1 MEISKK
7 EKLRIG
13 ILLDGFSAPAWAYS
27 MIEKINKSNY
37 AEIVVIVKKKGT
49 QQQNESFLTRISKN
63 FRHLSYIAY
72 RKLEDKTFKPSPFAF
87 TKKDL
92 DTLLAQIPVLEVSP
106 VEKKF
111 SDIIEQT
118 DLEKIRPY
126 NIDVFIRFGFRIL
139 RGDILKLAKYG
150 IWSYH
155 HGDNRVNR
163 GGPAGVWESIEGWNE
178 TGCILQVL
186 TENLDGGEVLYR
198 SWSQKEIIS
207 INRSINNFYWKAVS
221 FIPRKLEELYEIG
234 GDEFKKRIK
243 EQNETISFYS
253 NRLYTTPKNSEFI
266 GRILKQYFK
275 WLKLKI
281 WFWFNFEQWILLY
294 CFNNNGL
301 PATSIFRYKR
311 IVPPKD
317 RFWADPCVVH
327 NNGKYFIFLEE
338 LIYKQNNGRAH
349 IAVMEMDEKG
359 NYKDP
364 TVILKRDYHLSYPFV
379 FEYKQTWYMIPE
391 TMDNKTI
398 ELYKCRSFPNEW
410 EFVMNLKENIEAVDT
425 TIFEK
430 DGKVW
435 MFTNVKENDGASPH
449 DELFL
454 FYADDLLTN
463 EWKSHPNNPI
473 VSDVKSARPAGALF
487 FYNNKLYRPSQDC
500 SRRYGYSTVIN
511 EVIELST
518 GNYIERPVS
527 NILPN
532 WSKDV
537 AATHSFSSQKRLTVI
552 DAMIKRRK

>member
-1 MEISKK
+1 MEIVKK
-7 EKLRIG
+7 EKLRVG
-13 ILLDGFSAPAWAYS
+13 LLVDGFSAPAWVYS
-27 MIEKINKSNY
+27 MIEKINNSNY
-37 AEIVVIVKKKGT
+37 AEIVLIVKKKPSN
-49 QQQNESFLTRISKN
+49 QQKESFATRLLKN
-63 FRHLSYIAY
+63 FRHIAYIVY
-72 RKLEDKTFKPSPFAF
+72 RKLEDKIFKPSPFAF
-87 TKKDL
+87 TKMDL
-92 DTLLAQIPVLEVSP
+92 GKLVSQVPVLEVSP
-106 VEKKF
+106 IEKKF
-111 SDIIEQT
+111 SDLIEQN
-118 DLEKIRPY
+118 DIENISVY

-139 RGDILKLAKYG
+139 RGNILKTAKYG

-178 TGCILQVL
+178 TGCILQIL

-207 INRSINNFYWKAVS
+207 VNRTINNFYWKAVS
-221 FIPRKLEELYEIG
+221 FIPRKLEELHKIG
-234 GDEFKKRIK
+234 GDEFKSRIAK
-243 EQNETISFYS
+243 QNEGISFYS
-253 NRLYTTPKNSEFI
+253 NRLYTTPTNAEFI
-266 GRILKQYFK
+266 SRILKQYFK

-294 CFNNNGL
+294 CFNSDGR

-327 NNGKYFIFLEE
+327 HNGKYFIFLEE
-338 LIYKQNNGRAH
+338 LIYQQHNGRAH

-359 NYKDP
+359 NYTSPK
-364 TVILKRDYHLSYPFV
+364 VILKQDHHLSYPFV
-379 FEYKQTWYMIPE
+379 FEYKGTWYMIPE
-391 TMDNKTI
+391 TMEKRTI
-398 ELYKCRSFPNEW
+398 ELYKCTSFPDKW
-410 EFVMNLKENIEAVDT
+410 EFVINLKENVEAVDT

-435 MFTNVKENDGASPH
+435 MFTNIKENAGASPH

-454 FYADDLLTN
+454 FYADELLTN
-463 EWKSHPNNPI
+463 EWRSHPQNPI
-473 VSDVKSARPAGALF
+473 VSDVRSARPAGALF

-511 EVIELST
+511 EVIEMNT
-518 GNYIERPVS
+518 DNYVENPVS

-532 WSKDV
+532 WDKDV
-537 AATHSFSSQKRLTVI
+537 VATHAFSSQKRLTVI
-552 DAMIKRRK
+552 DAMVKRGK